1 MTRLT
6 MEYIFLLNIIGD
18 INIDIFY
25 KFSQTK
31 KINLFKTWNCILF
44 WIIRQRTIIWLSTI
58 MVQCFYS

>member
-6 MEYIFLLNIIGD
+6 MEYIFLQNIIGD

-31 KINLFKTWNCILF
+31 KIKFSQTKKINLSKTWNCILF
-44 WIIRQRTIIWLSTI
+44 WIIRAAYYHLA
-58 MVQCFYS
+58 

>member
-31 KINLFKTWNCILF
+31 KLNYLKRGIVFF
-44 WIIRQRTIIWLSTI
+44 
-58 MVQCFYS
+58 FG